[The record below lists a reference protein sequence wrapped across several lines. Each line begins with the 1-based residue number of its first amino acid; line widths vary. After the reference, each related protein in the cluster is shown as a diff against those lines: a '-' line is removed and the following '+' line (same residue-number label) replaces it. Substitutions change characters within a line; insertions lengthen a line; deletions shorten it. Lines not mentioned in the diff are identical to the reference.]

1 MATPQLSIFS
11 AAIAA
16 PDDLAIISDHQT
28 WSFAQCA
35 TAAQALHGGSTGLW
49 RVNAEPDVDTI
60 LQIYAALQAEI
71 PLVLMHHQL
80 TESQHQAQWDQVI
93 QVAQSLPATTA
104 AIVFTSGSTGT
115 PKGVVLSRQALQAAV
130 DMNSAHLGWQ
140 ANDRWLLSLPLA
152 HMGGFMVVLR
162 CLAARRPVILS
173 KLPIAQAAVQH
184 QATLMSLVPTQLY
197 GVLPQAGLLAQPPL
211 RAILLGGAAADRSVV
226 QEAIGRGLPVLTSY
240 GATETCG
247 QVVTAKPQAEQG
259 GIGVTLPGVAITAGT
274 KTAPQAIRI
283 SSPSLFDG
291 YLHHY
296 IDRAQLQA
304 PSLPNLRQL
313 APPCP
318 RWFTTSD
325 LGYMEG
331 EQLYIVGRADDMFI
345 SGGENVHPAT
355 VEQVLTTTTGVSL
368 ATVFGVA
375 DSRWGHITC
384 AALVVDD
391 SFSVAAAQQYWQGQL
406 APFQWPRQI
415 ALVAA
420 LPTNINGKID
430 RQQCLLL
437 ARNQLTYDN
446 VASA

>member
-11 AAIAA
+11 AAGAA
-16 PDDLAIISDHQT
+16 PDDIAIINDDRKWT
-28 WSFAQCA
+28 YAQCA
-35 TAAQALHGGSTGLW
+35 TAAQALHHGSAGLW
-49 RVNAEPDVDTI
+49 RVTAKPTVDTI
-60 LQIYAALQAEI
+60 FEIYTALQAGI
-71 PLVLMHHQL
+71 PLVLIHHQIA
-80 TESQHQAQWDQVI
+80 ESQQQAQWDQAI
-93 QVAQSLPATTA
+93 QVAQSLPPTTA

-115 PKGVVLSRQALQAAV
+115 PKGVVLSRQALEAAV

-152 HMGGFMVVLR
+152 HMGGLMVVLR
-162 CLAARRPVILS
+162 CLAARRPVIVS
-173 KLPIAQAAVQH
+173 KLPLVQAAVQH

-197 GVLPQAGLLAQPPL
+197 AVLPQAEWLTQAPL

-226 QEAIGRGLPVLTSY
+226 HEAIERGLPVLTSY

-259 GIGVTLPGVAITAGT
+259 GIGVTLSGVTIIAGT
-274 KTAPQAIRI
+274 QSAPQVIRI
-283 SSPSLFDG
+283 SSSSLFDG
-291 YLHHY
+291 YVHDY
-296 IDRAQLQA
+296 IDHHGSAQL
-304 PSLPNLRQL
+304 SQL

-318 RWFTTSD
+318 RWFITSD

-355 VEQVLTTTTGVSL
+355 VEQVLTATSGVSL

-375 DSRWGHITC
+375 DSRWGQITC

-391 SFSVAAAQQYWQGQL
+391 SFSVAAAQQCWQRQL

-430 RQQCLLL
+430 RQQCQLL
-437 ARNQLTYDN
+437 ARSQLTYGKAAN
-446 VASA
+446 V